1 MNPGR
6 HHHPKP
12 NTGTRTMDDEKGR
25 RTEARIG
32 TGQGR
37 KERRE
42 NSPQDYRRLRRPAG
56 NKHSEEQRN
65 HSPEI
70 GNFQYNFTSNNM
82 NTKSILYCDNNYIYH
97 AKMNVP

>member
-1 MNPGR
+1 
-6 HHHPKP
+6 
-12 NTGTRTMDDEKGR
+12 MDDEKGR

-56 NKHSEEQRN
+56 NKHSEEQKKPQPGELGIFN
-65 HSPEI
+65 TISPVR
-70 GNFQYNFTSNNM
+70 T
-82 NTKSILYCDNNYIYH
+82 
-97 AKMNVP
+97 